1 MPSQRC
7 HITAATKSNCNQS
20 TPLSQCVVVE
30 RALILT
36 HAGKAAPTAAGAQRL
51 PVLSAN
57 GENATE
63 LFCAKSG
70 RLAAELQ
77 QILHRFRATKAAR
90 FCFTLLPPS
99 LPTTLLP
106 TTLPAVLHGSET
118 SAVALHSQLCWQ
130 SLVLMAAI
138 GVARL
143 FGNLNDG
150 SAQWCIL
157 AVQWC
162 ILVVQW
168 CILVVQWRILMVVPS
183 VAECC

>member
-1 MPSQRC
+1 M
-7 HITAATKSNCNQS
+7 
-20 TPLSQCVVVE
+20 
-30 RALILT
+30 T
-36 HAGKAAPTAAGAQRL
+36 HAGKAAPTATGAQRL

-77 QILHRFRATKAAR
+77 QILHRFRATNAAR
-90 FCFTLLPPS
+90 FCFALLPPS

-138 GVARL
+138 GAARL
-143 FGNLNDG
+143 FGNLNG
-150 SAQWCIL
+150 WSI
-157 AVQWC
+157 V
-162 ILVVQW
+162 
-168 CILVVQWRILMVVPS
+168 MVVHS
-183 VAECC
+183 GAYWRCSGAYWRCSGAYWWCSGAYWWCSGAY

>member
-1 MPSQRC
+1 M
-7 HITAATKSNCNQS
+7 
-20 TPLSQCVVVE
+20 
-30 RALILT
+30 T

-70 RLAAELQ
+70 RLAAKLQ
-77 QILHRFRATKAAR
+77 QILHRFRATNAAR
-90 FCFTLLPPS
+90 FCFALLPPS

-143 FGNLNDG
+143 FGNLNG
-150 SAQWCIL
+150 WGI
-157 AVQWC
+157 V
-162 ILVVQW
+162 
-168 CILVVQWRILMVVPS
+168 MVVHS
-183 VAECC
+183 GAYWRCSGAYWWCSGAYWWCSGAY